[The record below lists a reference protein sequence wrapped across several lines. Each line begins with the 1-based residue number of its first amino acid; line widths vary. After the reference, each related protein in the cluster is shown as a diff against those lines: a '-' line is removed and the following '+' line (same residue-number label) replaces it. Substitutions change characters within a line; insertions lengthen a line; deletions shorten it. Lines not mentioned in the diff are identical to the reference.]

1 MECDSVERDSVGR
14 AVKARFNHDDNGLSS
29 EIISM
34 PSASYQRR
42 RGQIEAY
49 FDRTAA
55 DAWKRLTS
63 DAPVSGIRAT
73 VRAGRDRMR
82 GTLLGYLPADLSGK
96 RLLDAGCGTG
106 LLAIEA
112 ARRGAE
118 VYAVDLSP
126 TLIENARERLPQ
138 ALAGRIDFAV
148 GDMLAPEQGDFDHI
162 VAMDSL
168 IHYELEDAL
177 NVVQGFASRARA
189 SVLFTFAPRTPA
201 LALMHAVGQFFP
213 RSDRSPAIVPVAVAR
228 LCDAIGADPALS
240 DWAIGRTQRISKG
253 FYTSQAMELIRR

>member
-1 MECDSVERDSVGR
+1 
-14 AVKARFNHDDNGLSS
+14 
-29 EIISM
+29 M
-34 PSASYQRR
+34 PSVSYQQR

-73 VRAGRDRMR
+73 VRAGREQMR
-82 GTLLGYLPADLSGK
+82 GTLLDYLPTELSGK

-106 LLAIEA
+106 MLSLEA
-112 ARRGAE
+112 ARRGAH

-126 TLIENARERLPQ
+126 TLIENARERLPKE
-138 ALAGRIDFAV
+138 LAGRIEFVV
-148 GDMLAPEQGDFDHI
+148 GDMLAPEQGEFDHI

-177 NVVQGFASRARA
+177 TVIEDFASRARV
-189 SVLFTFAPRTPA
+189 SVLFTFAPRTV
-201 LALMHAVGQFFP
+201 LLSLMHAVGQFFP
-213 RSDRSPAIVPVAVAR
+213 RSDRSPAIVPVAER
-228 LCDAIGADPALS
+228 KLREAIAAATATATATNSPLLGWQA
-240 DWAIGRTQRISKG
+240 GRTQRISRG
-253 FYTSQAMELIRR
+253 FYTSQAMELIRL

>member
-1 MECDSVERDSVGR
+1 
-14 AVKARFNHDDNGLSS
+14 
-29 EIISM
+29 M
-34 PSASYQRR
+34 PNPSYQERR
-42 RGQIEAY
+42 NQVESY

-82 GTLLGYLPADLSGK
+82 ATLLGWLPRDLAGK

-106 LLAIEA
+106 QLSIEA
-112 ARRGAE
+112 ARRGAD

-126 TLIENARERLPQ
+126 TLIEHARERLPSNLPKQ
-138 ALAGRIDFAV
+138 IEFAV

-162 VAMDSL
+162 IAMDSL
-168 IHYELEDAL
+168 IHYELDDAL
-177 NVVQGFASRARA
+177 DVIAGFVERARV
-189 SVLFTFAPRTPA
+189 SVLFTFAPRTPT

-213 RSDRSPAIVPVAVAR
+213 RSDRSPAIIPIPETTMQGR
-228 LCDAIGADPALS
+228 IQGAEWFDG
-240 DWAIGRTQRISKG
+240 WEIGRSQRIAKG
-253 FYTSQAMELIRR
+253 FYTSQALELRRSTEMN